1 MSSYLLIYLLLFPLD
16 IIRIVLIHLNW
27 KMPRRLCQS
36 VRQKRRKIGSS
47 GAIFSSFIIHQGR
60 EVEILCSTC
69 KRMPPHKSEPYMYMK
84 EVSMVP
90 SSQLV
95 SVSKSVTAST
105 STSTWIQYQ

>member
-1 MSSYLLIYLLLFPLD
+1 
-16 IIRIVLIHLNW
+16 
-27 KMPRRLCQS
+27 
-36 VRQKRRKIGSS
+36 
-47 GAIFSSFIIHQGR
+47 
-60 EVEILCSTC
+60 
-69 KRMPPHKSEPYMYMK
+69 MYMK